1 VRRRNFGCRQECQA
15 RLAESL
21 ELRLEL
27 GLAQKE
33 ALMIAFLL
41 IVATILAFLDT
52 AFSRINRRN

>member
-1 VRRRNFGCRQECQA
+1 VRRQHFGCRQERQGH
-15 RLAESL
+15 LAKSP

-52 AFSRINRRN
+52 AFSRINRRY

>member
-1 VRRRNFGCRQECQA
+1 M
-15 RLAESL
+15 
-21 ELRLEL
+21 EL

-52 AFSRINRRN
+52 AFSRINRRY